1 MVPWN
6 PTRTKVQ
13 LRLAVQRLR
22 MLQEKKEALAKSSR
36 RDIATLLERGRV
48 ETARVKVEAIIGD
61 DIHVELLE
69 LLELYCELLLA
80 RFGLLELNT
89 REPDKGISE
98 GVSSIIHAAPR
109 TELKELHTLREMLMQ
124 KYGREF
130 AVAAMENTG
139 GCVSERVMAKLTFAT
154 PPAALVDAYLSEIA
168 RGYGLNWAPP
178 PPPEKP
184 DQPNEKPSG
193 DDESGGGGDGGI
205 AASELQA
212 PLLDRPLAAKLRM
225 SASPEAVTPKL
236 PDLPLNEPTR
246 PSSNKGKEPGGV
258 KSNEDKSRSDVDN
271 KLEPG
276 GVDDSSSFPTLPPYT
291 PPAPT
296 FTSKKREEE
305 DDFESLQKR
314 FEALRKR

>member
-1 MVPWN
+1 
-6 PTRTKVQ
+6 
-13 LRLAVQRLR
+13 

-36 RDIATLLERGRV
+36 RDIATLLERGRI

-130 AVAAMENTG
+130 AVAAMENRG

-154 PPAALVDAYLSEIA
+154 PPAALVDAYLGEIA

-178 PPPEKP
+178 SSPEKS
-184 DQPNEKPSG
+184 DGPSG
-193 DDESGGGGDGGI
+193 T
-205 AASELQA
+205 A
-212 PLLDRPLAAKLRM
+212 
-225 SASPEAVTPKL
+225 TPKL

-246 PSSNKGKEPGGV
+246 TAVSSKGSEGQSQ
-258 KSNEDKSRSDVDN
+258 SNLDKKAESKGR
-271 KLEPG
+271 EG
-276 GVDDSSSFPTLPPYT
+276 SSSPSELPPYT
-291 PPAPT
+291 PPAPPPA
-296 FTSKKREEE
+296 TSQKKGEE
-305 DDFESLQKR
+305 DDFDSLQKR